1 MILLHYFS
9 ILLFLFHAISMLFLT
24 FRLHYFH
31 LRSTI
36 ILCVFIKTDDSRK
49 ETQLHRSSRSDG
61 SFAGETSSTISVR
74 LHGHE
79 NTKLP
84 PPSSRSCIGETN
96 RCFMN
101 LQRMSRSVVSWNSA
115 LQTDPHWFAAI
126 CKPSV
131 ASLPYSRPH
140 PLFSARK
147 RSCAKFSSNKI
158 SEAIVARDVLG
169 GVASP

>member
-1 MILLHYFS
+1 
-9 ILLFLFHAISMLFLT
+9 MLSLT
-24 FRLHYFH
+24 FCLHCFH

-36 ILCVFIKTDDSRK
+36 ILCVFIETDDSRK

-115 LQTDPHWFAAI
+115 LQTDPPHWFAAI

-131 ASLPYSRPH
+131 ASLPCSRPH
-140 PLFSARK
+140 PLFIPARK

-169 GVASP
+169 GVAFSLK